1 MDLSAACPVHI
12 DLLIEAGDWESEE
25 MLETIATKA
34 IEAAF
39 STSDLSVIENTE
51 VSLVFTDDAHI
62 QELNKMWR
70 QKDKPTNVLSFPG
83 DDKEEP
89 PYGPLLG
96 DIIIAKETL
105 KREAVE
111 LDIPFE
117 HHLTHLIV
125 HGTLHL
131 FGYDHQI
138 DEEAEEMEAEERLI
152 LAKLQIPDP
161 YKDAP
166 LKADN

>member
-1 MDLSAACPVHI
+1 MNTACPVHI

-25 MLETIATKA
+25 LLEAIAEKA
-34 IEAAF
+34 IAAAF
-39 STSDLSVIENTE
+39 ETSELSVIENTE

-62 QELNKMWR
+62 QELNKVWR
-70 QKDKPTNVLSFPG
+70 EKDKPTNVLSFPG
-83 DDKEEP
+83 DDSEEP
-89 PYGPLLG
+89 PFGPLLG
-96 DIIIAKETL
+96 DIIIAKETV
-105 KREAVE
+105 KREAIE
-111 LDIPFE
+111 LEIPFE
-117 HHLTHLIV
+117 HHLIHLIV

-152 LAKLQIPDP
+152 LASLQIPDP

-166 LKADN
+166 LSADK

>member
-1 MDLSAACPVHI
+1 MSEFPACPVHV
-12 DLLIEAGDWESEE
+12 DLLVEAGDWGSEDR
-25 MLETIATKA
+25 LEATAIKA
-34 IEAAF
+34 IAAAF
-39 STSDLSVIENTE
+39 KTSELEVLENTE

-62 QELNKMWR
+62 QDLNKTWR

-83 DDKEEP
+83 DDSEEP
-89 PYGPLLG
+89 PLGPLLG
-96 DIIIAKETL
+96 DIIIAFETV
-105 KREAVE
+105 KREAEE
-111 LDIPFE
+111 LEIPFE
-117 HHLTHLIV
+117 HHLIHLIV

-152 LAKLQIPDP
+152 LAMLQIPDP

-166 LKADN
+166 LKADK